1 MAKTTK
7 NETGAAGA
15 AAAPE
20 NGHGSLPAPLRSP
33 NDASALEEIRD
44 RADTVKTG
52 LAVSRRRTG
61 TQNLEGPGGRIAIV
75 DGCRTPFVKAGTL
88 FRDMD
93 SIDLAGVAAGE
104 LVARTGID
112 PALIDLAVF
121 GTVIPQVNAPNL
133 GREVVFRTGL
143 PMDVPGTTVNLACA
157 SSNRAICFGAEA
169 ILTGECEVVLAG
181 GAESLSNVPI
191 LFSKKASRRFMELAR
206 AKSLPAKVSTLAR
219 LRPGD
224 LAPVAPA
231 IAEYTTGMTM
241 GESAEKM
248 AKENDVSRRA
258 QDEIALLSH
267 QRAAAATEDGR
278 MGEMIATTFPPP
290 RYDQAVAADNGVRS
304 DTSMEA
310 LGALKPVFDRRYGT
324 LTAGNSSPLTDG
336 GSAVLLMSETKAK
349 SLGFEPLGFIRS
361 FAFTAL
367 DPGGQ
372 LLQGPAYAAPLALE
386 RAGLELADIDLVEM
400 HEAFAAQIL
409 SNMKAFASKRFAEVE
424 LGRSKPVGE
433 IDLERFNVT
442 GGSIAI
448 GHPFG
453 ATGARIVTQLLYEL
467 RRRGENLGL
476 LTVCAAGGMGHA
488 MVVERE

>member
-1 MAKTTK
+1 MAKK
-7 NETGAAGA
+7 KSETPTAGA
-15 AAAPE
+15 AAAG
-20 NGHGSLPAPLRSP
+20 NGHGGLPAPLRPP
-33 NDASALEEIRD
+33 NDASALEEIRE

-52 LAVSRRRTG
+52 LAVSLRRTG
-61 TQNLEGPGGRIAIV
+61 KQDLKGPGGRIAIV

-112 PALIDLAVF
+112 PAEIDLSVF

-143 PMDVPGTTVNLACA
+143 PMDIPGTTVNLACA

-191 LFSKKASRRFMELAR
+191 LFSKRASRRFMELSR
-206 AKSLPAKVSTLAR
+206 AKSLPAKVSTLAQ
-219 LRPGD
+219 LRPAD

-241 GESAEKM
+241 GEAAEKM

-258 QDEIALLSH
+258 QDEIALMSH

-278 MGEMIATTFPPP
+278 MGEMLATTFPPP

-310 LGALKPVFDRRYGT
+310 LGTLKPVFDRRYGT

-336 GSAVLLMSETKAK
+336 GSAVLLMSEEKAK

-386 RAGLELADIDLVEM
+386 RAGVELSDMDLVEM

-409 SNMKAFASKRFAEVE
+409 SNMKAFASKRFAEKE

-476 LTVCAAGGMGHA
+476 VTVCAAGGMGHA